1 MDVTKL
7 KETIQKR
14 KELDPNDD
22 FPTKDCWDEEI
33 DILTEDIDDAINFIK
48 TCTEEEFY
56 WLSEVFDDVISKTQS
71 QQLYQAMVD
80 RNEALEN
87 PEYKESNKTD
97 LFYAKEALNQ

>member
-1 MDVTKL
+1 MNVTKL

-22 FPTKDCWDEEI
+22 FPTKDCWNEEI
-33 DILTEDIDDAINFIK
+33 DILTKDIDGAIDFIK

-71 QQLYQAMVD
+71 KVLYQAMVD
-80 RNEALEN
+80 RNETLEN
-87 PEYKESNKTD
+87 QEFKESNRTD
-97 LFYAKEALNQ
+97 LLYANEALKD